1 MHFLRLFLCMNAFPE
16 WESGGY
22 SRFASM
28 TICMKWNSISVIM
41 WYSQPFSGNISDFE
55 DYR

>member
-41 WYSQPFSGNISDFE
+41 WYLQPFSRNISDFE
-55 DYR
+55 GL

>member
-22 SRFASM
+22 SPFRFYDNLYEM
-28 TICMKWNSISVIM
+28 
-41 WYSQPFSGNISDFE
+41 E
-55 DYR
+55 